1 MIEIAKIISLTA
13 IVYLI
18 KVFLY
23 PYFRPVSRNNKKR
36 NRRYIKSIENEKQK
50 QKYRA
55 LRKKLAVKYMSKM
68 MSDLEKKRFKKMID
82 RLDMKLLPEELRVM
96 QIAYVLLAIVVTI
109 IMFKIN
115 IIFGYVTSLFIILGW
130 LYPID
135 EIEKKIDIKNK
146 NIARDFP
153 SFYSMIYYQ
162 YSRSVNLF
170 LSDVIK
176 DYLPN
181 ANKDMAEE
189 LEVMIDN
196 MEYGETFA
204 LKEFKKRVPNHY
216 IIKFCDIMETRLKG
230 YDNISQMLYL
240 KNEIDEFRIRDLE
253 QELTRRERANE
264 KLQFILVVI
273 LIIYITIYYAF
284 SFVQSLKMFQ

>member
-1 MIEIAKIISLTA
+1 MIEITKIISLTA

-36 NRRYIKSIENEKQK
+36 SRRYIKSIEKEKQK
-50 QKYRA
+50 ARFRA
-55 LRKKLAVKYMSKM
+55 LRKKIAVKYMGKM
-68 MSDLEKKRFKKMID
+68 MSDLEKKRLKKMID
-82 RLDMKLLPEELRVM
+82 RLDMKLLPEELRVI
-96 QIAYVLLAIVVTI
+96 QIGYALLAAAATIV
-109 IMFKIN
+109 MFKMHA
-115 IIFGYVTSLFIILGW
+115 IFGYATSLFIILGW

-135 EIEKKIDIKNK
+135 EIEKKIERKNK
-146 NIARDFP
+146 NIERDFP

-170 LSDVIK
+170 LADVIK

-189 LEVMIDN
+189 LEVMLDN
-196 MEYGETFA
+196 MEYGETYA

-253 QELTRRERANE
+253 QELTRREKANE
-264 KLQFILVVI
+264 GLQFILIII
-273 LIIYITIYYAF
+273 LIAYILIYYAF